1 MWVKGRAP
9 CGVLGQCPDWVAL
22 GAVRPLQGEALAP
35 CKGKAIVE
43 LKKTFV
49 VMDVRF
55 PHKDVLLD
63 DYIRQRVIVEFR
75 DKYPL

>member
-1 MWVKGRAP
+1 MLSLDLEGPKTEV
-9 CGVLGQCPDWVAL
+9 
-22 GAVRPLQGEALAP
+22 E
-35 CKGKAIVE
+35 KAIVE

-55 PHKDVLLD
+55 PHKVPLLD

-75 DKYPL
+75 EKFL

>member
-1 MWVKGRAP
+1 M
-9 CGVLGQCPDWVAL
+9 
-22 GAVRPLQGEALAP
+22 LAIDIDGP
-35 CKGKAIVE
+35 KTEVEKAIVE

>member
-1 MWVKGRAP
+1 M
-9 CGVLGQCPDWVAL
+9 LAL
-22 GAVRPLQGEALAP
+22 DLEGPKTEVE
-35 CKGKAIVE
+35 KAIVG

-55 PHKDVLLD
+55 PHKVPLLD

-75 DKYPL
+75 EKFW

>member
-1 MWVKGRAP
+1 MLSLDLEGPKTEV
-9 CGVLGQCPDWVAL
+9 
-22 GAVRPLQGEALAP
+22 E
-35 CKGKAIVE
+35 KAIVE

-55 PHKDVLLD
+55 SHKVPLLD

-75 DKYPL
+75 EKFW